1 MLLSSFLSFFYRYEV
16 ELEVDQWWADFGQ
29 LMSPTSPAAASRVT
43 SFMDINI
50 SYSTET
56 MHHPP
61 CGSVKGPDSTLSM
74 EKAKVGEM
82 LDTDSTQADTRA
94 MDRIVVEE
102 NT

>member
-1 MLLSSFLSFFYRYEV
+1 
-16 ELEVDQWWADFGQ
+16 
-29 LMSPTSPAAASRVT
+29 MSPTSPAANRVT
-43 SFMDINI
+43 SFMDINV

-61 CGSVKGPDSTLSM
+61 CESVKNLGSTL

-82 LDTDSTQADTRA
+82 LDTDTRA

-102 NT
+102 NSAKSYPIVD